1 MVLNP
6 DKSSAILLGTAQTAA
21 SYRCLTSVDVAGT
34 PVQLVKNT
42 KLLGVTLDTNLTM
55 WEHSKRVSQSCFY
68 HIRAFRHIHAVL
80 DKSTAADIAAALVST
95 QLEYA
100 NSILYGS
107 PSRCLTRLQRIQNS
121 VAKIVL
127 QQTTLQQLHCLPV
140 K

>member
-80 DKSTAADIAAALVST
+80 DKSTAADIAAA
-95 QLEYA
+95 
-100 NSILYGS
+100 
-107 PSRCLTRLQRIQNS
+107 
-121 VAKIVL
+121 
-127 QQTTLQQLHCLPV
+127 
-140 K
+140 

>member
-100 NSILYGS
+100 NSVLYGS